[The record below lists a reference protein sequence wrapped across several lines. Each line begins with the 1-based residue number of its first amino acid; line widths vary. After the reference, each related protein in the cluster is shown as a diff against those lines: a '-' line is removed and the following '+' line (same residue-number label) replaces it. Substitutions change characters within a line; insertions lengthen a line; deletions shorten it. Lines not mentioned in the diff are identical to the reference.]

1 MSEVV
6 ADVARRFN
14 ARRSGKGYI
23 AKCPAHDDRKPSL
36 SIDEGVDGRALVIC
50 RAGCALDVV
59 LSAAGLTINDLFPAP
74 TRQPSKNG
82 ARFDWKA
89 CVDAFTDDELER
101 FADWRGYSG
110 QFCSSLR
117 NRKLIGLYKGC
128 IALPMHDESGAIL
141 GAHVRAKTAA
151 GFTRRRERKRER
163 W

>member
-50 RAGCALDVV
+50 RAGCALNLV

-82 ARFDWKA
+82 ARFDWEA
-89 CVDAFTDDELER
+89 CMDASQMMSLNDSRIGAAT
-101 FADWRGYSG
+101 RGT
-110 QFCSSLR
+110 FVHHCAIASS
-117 NRKLIGLYKGC
+117 
-128 IALPMHDESGAIL
+128 
-141 GAHVRAKTAA
+141 
-151 GFTRRRERKRER
+151 
-163 W
+163 